1 MSGALRRKL
10 VVALGAAPLASALSG
25 CVGLGEAPA
34 HVYYELDDTA
44 AAARPAQA
52 AGGRAGA
59 GAGAARART
68 LLVAGNAASAFYDST
83 GLAYSRSAG
92 ARAHYQLARWT
103 ERPAG
108 RIARLLEARLAASGA
123 FADVASATAAV
134 RGDWLLELQ
143 LEQLYH
149 DDSTPPGVAR
159 IELTAELTD
168 WVARRTI
175 GRRRFRQAE
184 PLASESAAQ
193 AVAAFGR
200 ALGRLLDDA
209 QGWMLAQADRP
220 AA

>member
-1 MSGALRRKL
+1 MSGVLRRQL
-10 VVALGAAPLASALSG
+10 VVALGAAPLVSALPG

-44 AAARPAQA
+44 APARPARA
-52 AGGRAGA
+52 GGGRAA
-59 GAGAARART
+59 AGAARART
-68 LLVAGNAASAFYDST
+68 LLVAGSAASAFYDST

-92 ARAHYQLARWT
+92 ARAYYQLASWT

-108 RIARLLEARLAASGA
+108 RIARLLERRLAARGA
-123 FADVASATAAV
+123 FPDLASATAAV

-149 DDSTPPGVAR
+149 DDATPPGVAR

-175 GRRRFRQAE
+175 GRRRFAQAE

-193 AVAAFGR
+193 AVAAFER
-200 ALGRLLDDA
+200 ALARLLDDA
-209 QGWMLAQADRP
+209 HGWVLAQADRP

>member
-1 MSGALRRKL
+1 MSGVFRRQL
-10 VVALGAAPLASALSG
+10 VVALGAAPLASVLPG

-34 HVYYELDDTA
+34 HVYYELDDVA
-44 AAARPAQA
+44 AAARPPQA
-52 AGGRAGA
+52 AGDRT

-92 ARAHYQLARWT
+92 ARAHYQLASWT

-108 RIARLLEARLAASGA
+108 RIARLLERRLAASGA

-175 GRRRFRQAE
+175 GRRRFAQAE

-193 AVAAFGR
+193 AVAAFER

-209 QGWMLAQADRP
+209 QRWVLAQADRP

>member
-1 MSGALRRKL
+1 VSGALRRQL
-10 VVALGAAPLASALSG
+10 VVALGAAPLASVLPG

-34 HVYYELDDTA
+34 HVYYELDDIA
-44 AAARPAQA
+44 AASRPAQA
-52 AGGRAGA
+52 AGDRT

-92 ARAHYQLARWT
+92 ARAHYQLASWT

-108 RIARLLEARLAASGA
+108 RIARLLERRLAASGA

-175 GRRRFRQAE
+175 GRRRFAKAE

-193 AVAAFGR
+193 AVAAFER

-209 QGWMLAQADRP
+209 QRWVLAQADRP